1 MTVLK
6 FGKRNSS
13 KSNIK
18 LFLFNEAEQFRKIV
32 TNAEVNESVTDEV
45 IQKLREENAELLSML
60 TKNENLALKYSN
72 PKGIIMLL
80 NPKGIIMLLVAFD
93 CCLEFQKTMEKRKK
107 EVNKIVSCLFT
118 NVHIQ

>member
-32 TNAEVNESVTDEV
+32 INAEVNESVTDEV

-60 TKNENLALKYSN
+60 TNDENIVLKYSN
-72 PKGIIMLL
+72 PKR
-80 NPKGIIMLLVAFD
+80 IIMLLVAFD
-93 CCLEFQKTMEKRKK
+93 CCLEFQKQWRREKKK
-107 EVNKIVSCLFT
+107 STKL
-118 NVHIQ
+118 

>member
-6 FGKRNSS
+6 FGKCNSS
-13 KSNIK
+13 KLNIK

-32 TNAEVNESVTDEV
+32 INAEVNESVTDEV

-60 TKNENLALKYSN
+60 TNDENLVLKYSN

-80 NPKGIIMLLVAFD
+80 AAFD

-118 NVHIQ
+118 NVRIHNELCR